1 MTKTSRK
8 RQIHLGYPPS
18 PLLAACSAVSAVSAL
33 RGRGAR
39 GAGKDLS
46 RYLSHPMGRMEVMV
60 KPSSGLP
67 LNQDFHRLLRG

>member
-8 RQIHLGYPPS
+8 RQIHLDCPPS
-18 PLLAACSAVSAVSAL
+18 SFPAACGAECAVSAL

-39 GAGKDLS
+39 GAGKS
-46 RYLSHPMGRMEVMV
+46 PSHFLSHPMGRMEVML

-67 LNQDFHRLLRG
+67 LN

>member
-8 RQIHLGYPPS
+8 RRFHLGRPPS
-18 PLLAACSAVSAVSAL
+18 PFPTACGAESAASAL

-39 GAGKDLS
+39 GAGKGLS
-46 RYLSHPMGRMEVMV
+46 RFLSHPMSRMEGVI

-67 LNQDFHRLLRG
+67 LY